1 MRTGAAALLSVLVA
15 SAGVGSAGTPE
26 KDRVMP
32 LAHEEAL
39 REDAL
44 SRARLWRE
52 PPPTGRMNL
61 RRNPRGPHAFGSA
74 DRMTCRFQ
82 LEEASGATSKF
93 KCAFANGE
101 VLKVKYGRNP
111 EVHTEVAASRLLEA
125 LGAGADHMYLVDNL
139 RCFGC
144 PEEPDTLVRCMS
156 SPYGDLRRRC
166 VESFGGRPTPEGDVA
181 ITIDYATFVDFAIVS
196 IERRLEGE
204 NIVGDQDEGWGWD
217 ELDAAASASGDARA
231 ERDALRLLAV
241 LLNNWDN
248 RPANQR
254 LLCLPG
260 GSRADGTCAR
270 PFAYMHDTGGT
281 FGWTKGE
288 KDERKLDVEGW
299 RQVRVWKDPAACVV
313 RIASP
318 MLHGA
323 TFGEATISESG
334 RRFLVDRL
342 RRIPEGGIRDL
353 FEGARF
359 ADFEGA
365 SPESRNVDNWVQAFE
380 GKVREIAQRPPCPTP

>member
-1 MRTGAAALLSVLVA
+1 MRTGAAMLLGALVA
-15 SAGVGSAGTPE
+15 TAGSASAPAN
-26 KDRVMP
+26 DRFVP
-32 LAHEEAL
+32 RAREAAL

-52 PPPTGRMNL
+52 QPPPERMSL
-61 RRNPRGPHAFGSA
+61 GRNPSGLQALSSV
-74 DRMTCRFQ
+74 DRMGCRFH
-82 LEEASGATSKF
+82 LEESSGATSKYR
-93 KCAFANGE
+93 CTFADGE
-101 VLKVKYGRNP
+101 VLKVKYSSP

-125 LGAGADHMYLVDNL
+125 LGAGADHMYLVDGL

-144 PEEPDTLVRCMS
+144 PADPDTLVRCIS
-156 SPYGDLRRRC
+156 SPYGELRQRC
-166 VESFGGRPTPEGDVA
+166 AETFGGPPTPAGDVA
-181 ITIDYATFVDFAIVS
+181 ITIDYSTFVDFRIVS

-204 NIVGDQDEGWGWD
+204 SIVGDEGEGWGWD
-217 ELDAAASASGDARA
+217 ELDEASSTGVARA

-260 GSRADGTCAR
+260 GTRADGSCAR

-281 FGWTKGE
+281 FGWIKGK

-313 RIASP
+313 RISSP
-318 MLHGA
+318 ALVGA
-323 TFGEATISESG
+323 TFGEATISETG

-342 RRIPEGGIRDL
+342 RRIPPGEIRDL

-359 ADFEGA
+359 ADDEGA
-365 SPESRNVDNWVQAFE
+365 SPESRDVDNWVKAFDD
-380 GKVREIAQRPPCPTP
+380 KVREIAERAPCPTP

>member
-15 SAGVGSAGTPE
+15 GITGGSAGMPE
-26 KDRVMP
+26 DDRVMP
-32 LAHEEAL
+32 RVREEAL

-44 SRARLWRE
+44 SRAQLWRE
-52 PPPTGRMNL
+52 PPPARRTSL
-61 RRNPRGPHAFGSA
+61 RRNPSGPHAFGSA
-74 DRMTCRFQ
+74 DRMSCRFH
-82 LEEASGATSKF
+82 LEETSGSTNKF
-93 KCAFANGE
+93 KCTFANGE
-101 VLKVKYGRNP
+101 VLKVKYRSS

-125 LGAGADHMYLVDNL
+125 LGAGADHMYLVDSL

-144 PEEPDTLVRCMS
+144 PADPDTLLRCIS
-156 SPYGDLRRRC
+156 SPYGDLRQRC
-166 VESFGGRPTPEGDVA
+166 AESFGGRPTPTGDVA
-181 ITIDYATFVDFAIVS
+181 ITIDYSTFVDFEIVS

-204 NIVGDQDEGWGWD
+204 SIVGDQSEGWGWD
-217 ELDAAASASGDARA
+217 ELDAASSTRATRA

-248 RPANQR
+248 RRSNQR

-260 GSRADGTCAR
+260 ALRADGTCAR
-270 PFAYMHDTGGT
+270 PFAYMHDTGAT

-299 RQVRVWKDPAACVV
+299 RQVGVWKDPAACVV

-318 MLHGA
+318 PLHGA

-342 RRIPEGGIRDL
+342 RRVPEKEIRAL

-365 SPESRNVDNWVQAFE
+365 SPESRDIDNWVKAFQ
-380 GKVREIAQRPPCPTP
+380 GKVREIAERPPCPTL